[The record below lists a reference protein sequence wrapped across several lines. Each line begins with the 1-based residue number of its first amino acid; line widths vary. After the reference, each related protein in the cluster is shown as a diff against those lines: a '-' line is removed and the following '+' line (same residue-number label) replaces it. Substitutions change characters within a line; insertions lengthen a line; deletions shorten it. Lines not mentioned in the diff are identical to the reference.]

1 MDLIYRG
8 LTVTLL
14 RYYGRSLW
22 TLFIAA
28 ELLRYYAITLLRT
41 LFVDFVYR
49 GLTVTLLRYYGRSL
63 WTLIYRGLTVTLL
76 RYYGRSLWT
85 LFIAA

>member
-8 LTVTLL
+8 LTVTLLRYLYGHSLWTLFIKAELL

-28 ELLRYYAITLLRT
+28 EVLRHYASTGTL
-41 LFVDFVYR
+41 
-49 GLTVTLLRYYGRSL
+49 
-63 WTLIYRGLTVTLL
+63 
-76 RYYGRSLWT
+76 
-85 LFIAA
+85 